1 MFLTIK
7 PLTMTLIYQGRQ
19 LKLHQR
25 ATCLLELLKSAQ
37 ARQTLFEKDLQKWR
51 GATWDEP
58 IRLMS
63 KEEDILIK
71 IARMNQVQKRILKSY
86 HFLILDLY
94 EITEDFMLPVNLL
107 HF

>member
-1 MFLTIK
+1 
-7 PLTMTLIYQGRQ
+7 MTLPYQGKQ
-19 LKLHQR
+19 LKLHKR
-25 ATCLLELLKSAQ
+25 AACLLELLKKAQ
-37 ARQTLFEKDLQKWR
+37 ARQSSIEADLYKWR

-58 IRLMS
+58 IKLMN
-63 KEEDILIK
+63 KYEDDYLIK
-71 IARMNQVQKRILKSY
+71 IARMNDIQKRILKSY

>member
-1 MFLTIK
+1 ME
-7 PLTMTLIYQGRQ
+7 LIYQGKQ
-19 LKLHQR
+19 LVLHKR
-25 ATCLLELLKSAQ
+25 AACLLELLKSAQ
-37 ARQTLFEKDLQKWR
+37 ARQTLFEKDLAKLR
-51 GATWDEP
+51 KGTYDEP
-58 IRLMS
+58 IRLMQ

-71 IARMNQVQKRILKSY
+71 IARMNEVQKRILKSY

>member
-1 MFLTIK
+1 ME
-7 PLTMTLIYQGRQ
+7 LIYQGKQ
-19 LKLHQR
+19 LILHKR
-25 ATCLLELLKSAQ
+25 AACLLELLKSAQ
-37 ARQTLFEKDLQKWR
+37 ARQTLFEKDLAKWR
-51 GATWDEP
+51 KGTYDEP
-58 IRLMS
+58 IRLMQR
-63 KEEDILIK
+63 EEDILIK

>member
-1 MFLTIK
+1 MQ
-7 PLTMTLIYQGRQ
+7 PLIYQGKQ

-25 ATCLLELLKSAQ
+25 ATCLLELLKKAQ
-37 ARQTLFEKDLQKWR
+37 SRQSSIESDLLKWR
-51 GATWDEP
+51 GATWDNP
-58 IRLMS
+58 IKLMN
-63 KEEDILIK
+63 KYEDDYLIK

-94 EITEDFMLPVNLL
+94 EITEDFMLPINLL

>member
-1 MFLTIK
+1 ME
-7 PLTMTLIYQGRQ
+7 LIYQGKQ
-19 LKLHQR
+19 LILHKR
-25 ATCLLELLKSAQ
+25 AACLLELLKSAQ
-37 ARQTLFEKDLQKWR
+37 ARQTLFEKDLAKWR
-51 GATWDEP
+51 KGTYDEP
-58 IRLMS
+58 IRLMQ

-94 EITEDFMLPVNLL
+94 EITEDFMLPINLL